1 VPLSLSVFAQ
11 PRQNITRKKKPLDF
25 PNYVSHFQHV
35 SLLQKFTSTF
45 LLMYICLLLQPR
57 HSLTAYITI
66 LFSDAD
72 RPWYSPALRLFLF
85 SSPFSSSHSFT
96 PSQVTCRKRKPR
108 KSRSVPNT
116 TPDLSCSPD
125 RLSFFQY
132 ISILLDG
139 KLLFSARETFPELM
153 ERLSHL
159 TYHRPSSKERNGQN
173 DSVRLK
179 YHCC

>member
-1 VPLSLSVFAQ
+1 MSSLCHYLYPYLPAQ
-11 PRQNITRKKKPLDF
+11 AEEHHTKKKTPLNF
-25 PNYVSHFQHV
+25 LNYVSHFQHV
-35 SLLQKFTSTF
+35 SLLLKFTSTF
-45 LLMYICLLLQPR
+45 LLLYICFFLQPR

-72 RPWYSPALRLFLF
+72 RPWYSPAVRLFLF
-85 SSPFSSSHSFT
+85 SSPFSSFHSFT

-139 KLLFSARETFPELM
+139 KLLFFSAREAFLEVM
-153 ERLSHL
+153 ETLSHL
-159 TYHRPSSKERNGQN
+159 TYHRPSCK
-173 DSVRLK
+173 
-179 YHCC
+179 

>member
-1 VPLSLSVFAQ
+1 MRSVSSCPVCVPLSLSVFASSGRRASHEK
-11 PRQNITRKKKPLDF
+11 PPLDF
-25 PNYVSHFQHV
+25 LNYVSHFQHV
-35 SLLQKFTSTF
+35 SLFLKFTSTF
-45 LLMYICLLLQPR
+45 LLLYICFFLQPR
-57 HSLTAYITI
+57 HSLTSYITI

-72 RPWYSPALRLFLF
+72 RPWYSPAVCLFLF

-139 KLLFSARETFPELM
+139 KPFFFLPEK
-153 ERLSHL
+153 HF
-159 TYHRPSSKERNGQN
+159 
-173 DSVRLK
+173 
-179 YHCC
+179 

>member
-1 VPLSLSVFAQ
+1 MCRCLYPYLPAQ
-11 PRQNITRKKKPLDF
+11 AEEHHTKKKPPLDF
-25 PNYVSHFQHV
+25 LNYVPHFQHV
-35 SLLQKFTSTF
+35 SLLLKFTSTF
-45 LLMYICLLLQPR
+45 FFLLYICFFLQPR

-72 RPWYSPALRLFLF
+72 RPWYSPAVRLFLF
-85 SSPFSSSHSFT
+85 SSPFSFSHSFT
-96 PSQVTCRKRKPR
+96 LSQVTCRKRKPR

-139 KLLFSARETFPELM
+139 NLFFLPKK
-153 ERLSHL
+153 HF
-159 TYHRPSSKERNGQN
+159 
-173 DSVRLK
+173 
-179 YHCC
+179 